1 MLHLVAGPGPSVAIS
16 SLKSPQ
22 MPELPEVEITRR
34 GLAPWL
40 EGRRIAQVVVRVPK
54 LRWPVPAEFAQRLA
68 GARVTALDRRAKWL
82 LLRTDRGTAL
92 LHLGMTGSFR
102 VLRQEQPPARHDHL
116 DLVTDAGVTIRFN
129 DPRRFGSVLWTEEDP
144 AFHPL
149 IAPLGPEPLSD
160 EFSGDYLFRRSRKRG
175 IAVKPHVMNAH
186 IVVGVGNIYASEAL
200 YRAGIHPARAAGR
213 VALPRIEALVAAIKA
228 VLTESIRVGGTT
240 LRDFY
245 DGDGQPG
252 YFGQHLR
259 VYDRAGRPC
268 GVCGT
273 ALKQVVLGQRSSYFC
288 PRCQR

>member
-1 MLHLVAGPGPSVAIS
+1 
-16 SLKSPQ
+16 

-40 EGRRIAQVVVRVPK
+40 EGRQFAQILVRTPK
-54 LRWPVPAEFAQRLA
+54 LRWPIPAEFAQRLT
-68 GARVTALDRRAKWL
+68 GSRVAALDRRAKWL

-102 VLRQEQPPARHDHL
+102 VLREDRPPGLHDHL
-116 DLVTDAGVTIRFN
+116 DFVTDAGVTIRFN
-129 DPRRFGSVLWTEEDP
+129 DPRRFGAMLWTEEDP
-144 AFHPL
+144 ALHPL

-160 EFSGDYLFRRSRKRG
+160 SFTGEYLYRRSRKRG
-175 IAVKPHVMNAH
+175 LAIKPHLMNAR

-200 YRAGIHPARAAGR
+200 FRAGVHPARAAGR
-213 VALPRIEALVAAIKA
+213 IGLPRIEALVAAIKE
-228 VLTESIRVGGTT
+228 VLLESIRVGGTT
-240 LRDFY
+240 LRDFH

-259 VYDRAGRPC
+259 VYDRAGLPC
-268 GVCGT
+268 RSCG
-273 ALKQVVLGQRSSYFC
+273 APVKQVVLGQRSSYYC

>member
-1 MLHLVAGPGPSVAIS
+1 
-16 SLKSPQ
+16 

-40 EGRRIAQVVVRVPK
+40 EGQQLAQIVVRAPK
-54 LRWPVPAEFAQRLA
+54 LRWPVPAEIARRLP

-102 VLRQEQPPARHDHL
+102 VLREDRPPGIHDHL
-116 DLVTDAGVTIRFN
+116 DMVTAAGVTIRFN
-129 DPRRFGSVLWTEEDP
+129 DPRRFGAVLWTEEDP
-144 AFHPL
+144 ALHPL
-149 IAPLGPEPLSD
+149 IAPLGPEPLGN
-160 EFSGDYLFRRSRKRG
+160 EFTGEYLYRRSRKRG
-175 IAVKPHVMNAH
+175 IAIKPHLMNAH

-200 YRAGIHPARAAGR
+200 FRAGIHPARAAGR
-213 VALPRIEALVAAIKA
+213 ITRPRLERLAVAVKE
-228 VLTESIRVGGTT
+228 VLEESIRVGGTT

-259 VYDRAGRPC
+259 VYDRADQPC
-268 GVCGT
+268 MACRGPV
-273 ALKQVVLGQRSSYFC
+273 KQMVLGQRSSYYC
-288 PRCQR
+288 PTCQR

>member
-1 MLHLVAGPGPSVAIS
+1 
-16 SLKSPQ
+16 

-40 EGRRIAQVVVRVPK
+40 EGRQIARLAVRVPK
-54 LRWPVPAEFAQRLA
+54 LRWPIPAEFAQRLP
-68 GARVTALDRRAKWL
+68 GARVRALDRRAKWL

-102 VLRQEQPPARHDHL
+102 VLREEQPPGRHDHL
-116 DLVTDAGVTIRFN
+116 DLVTDAGVTVRFN
-129 DPRRFGSVLWTEEDP
+129 DPRRFGSVLWTEDDP
-144 AFHPL
+144 ALHPL
-149 IAPLGPEPLSD
+149 IAPLGPEPLGD
-160 EFSGDYLFRRSRKRG
+160 EFTGDYLFRRSRKRG
-175 IAVKPHVMNAH
+175 IAIKPHVMNAH

-200 YRAGIHPARAAGR
+200 HRAGIHPARAAGR
-213 VALPRIEALVAAIKA
+213 VALPRIEALVTAIKA

-259 VYDRAGRPC
+259 VYDRAGEPC
-268 GVCGT
+268 KTCETGT
-273 ALKQVVLGQRSSYFC
+273 IQRFVQAQRSTFFC
-288 PRCQR
+288 ARCQTRRR